1 MFRFECEE
9 LTSHDDLPPEILRR
23 LQVEQLW
30 ARRNV
35 LADFMNADRFKAYA
49 QRRSDPATGCT
60 PMGVASRDKLSTRA
74 AIVVPMRNRKS
85 FAPAI

>member
-1 MFRFECEE
+1 MFRFEREE

-35 LADFMNADRFKAYA
+35 LADLMNAERLKVFA
-49 QRRSDPATGCT
+49 QRRTNPATACG
-60 PMGVASRDKLSTRA
+60 PMDVASRDKLSTRA
-74 AIVVPMRNRKS
+74 ATVVPIRNRKT
-85 FAPAI
+85 FAPGA